1 MRKRLFSLW
10 VLALTL
16 AAPATAQVVRAT
28 VEVEGMSCPF
38 CAFGV
43 EKRLRRVEGVGS
55 VAVEMKEGRAVVEA
69 ADGASID
76 LAGLP
81 EAVRKA
87 GFTPGRLEIDA
98 VGVLGRPGAGTDRA
112 WTLIVAEK
120 EEILL
125 VEVSREL
132 AGRLA
137 DLAAGDAPVRVRGR
151 VRLPIEERPAVVP
164 SAVEASP

>member
-1 MRKRLFSLW
+1 MWRRLLSLG
-10 VLALTL
+10 VLAMAL
-16 AAPATAQVVRAT
+16 ALPAAAQVVRAT
-28 VEVEGMSCPF
+28 VEVEGLACPF
-38 CAFGV
+38 CAYGV
-43 EKRLRRVEGVGS
+43 EKRLRRVAGVGS

-81 EAVRKA
+81 EAVREA
-87 GFTPGRLEIDA
+87 GFTPGRLEIEA
-98 VGVLGRPGAGTDRA
+98 AGVLGRPGTGADRG
-112 WTLIVAEK
+112 WVLILGEK

-125 VEVSREL
+125 VEIPREL

-137 DLAAGDAPVRVRGR
+137 DLAARDAAVRVHGR
-151 VRLPIEERPAVVP
+151 VRLPVEERPVVVP